1 MLVVPSSVMASR
13 KRSLFF
19 AMSSD
24 NHQLHTHCYQDS
36 LSSTCHSLLNVN
48 SHPLSKS
55 SSNLA
60 CIGHSRSLEERQ
72 NKQELKKSHS
82 STICHILENRSDA
95 KSVQSP
101 EWSSSQPGMVGLGSE
116 VPTINDQSANDHSE
130 GRTKNTNHVL
140 VTEQS
145 SASWGV
151 GDTKMCVKSS
161 TAENVSSACFV
172 HQQGMCKME
181 ESGPALQRSHS
192 DLTCSCK
199 QQAHVTHIETS
210 ATHSS
215 LSSSGCRHGPPEARM
230 SFQTQRYGPETNPS
244 TCHYQNLVTHLP
256 VLPRDQQVP
265 TNTFDSGSIPRN
277 TTVYTDPGTF
287 HTAVLGPHVPG
298 NGFPNRTTFSQAPGI
313 IHGGLTYGSIPN
325 SAYSPMVMTV
335 HNNSAGPCSLRQDAL
350 KADATIPAYCH
361 SLPIPSIQ
369 LIPRLVCSVSETG
382 KEQAAPGYFHSFSAS
397 DILTYPKLVSSVS
410 ESGLDA
416 KKILKCCNIPEE
428 QLQPAPQERPPP
440 EAKAAQVALSSQQCA
455 DTAVTTKD
463 MWTMTSMNDITKG
476 LKPALERRDAEV
488 QTLPTM
494 ECKSVAT
501 SPAAAA
507 EGHSHVFP
515 EVNLEQGLEAPKSP
529 VREVR
534 WDDEGMTWEVYGAS
548 VDPEVLGVAIQK
560 HLEFQIEQ
568 FQTVPAE
575 AAGKHN
581 EEPPPEK
588 TGKKRPFR
596 TMMHSLRYPS
606 CCARSS
612 TAGE

>member
-1 MLVVPSSVMASR
+1 M
-13 KRSLFF
+13 
-19 AMSSD
+19 
-24 NHQLHTHCYQDS
+24 
-36 LSSTCHSLLNVN
+36 
-48 SHPLSKS
+48 
-55 SSNLA
+55 
-60 CIGHSRSLEERQ
+60 
-72 NKQELKKSHS
+72 
-82 STICHILENRSDA
+82 
-95 KSVQSP
+95 
-101 EWSSSQPGMVGLGSE
+101 GLGSE
-116 VPTINDQSANDHSE
+116 VQTINDQSANDHSE
-130 GRTKNTNHVL
+130 SRTKNTNHVL

-145 SASWGV
+145 LASRGV
-151 GDTKMCVKSS
+151 GDPKMCVKSS
-161 TAENVSSACFV
+161 TVQNVSSACFV
-172 HQQGMCKME
+172 QQQNMCKME
-181 ESGPALQRSHS
+181 ESGAALQRSHS

-199 QQAHVTHIETS
+199 QQTCLTHMETS

-215 LSSSGCRHGPPEARM
+215 LSSSGCRHGPPAARM
-230 SFQTQRYGPETNPS
+230 SFQTQRYGSETNENTS
-244 TCHYQNLVTHLP
+244 HYQNLVTR
-256 VLPRDQQVP
+256 LPRDQQVP
-265 TNTFDSGSIPRN
+265 TNTFDSGSVPRN

-287 HTAVLGPHVPG
+287 HTAALGPHMPG
-298 NGFPNRTTFSQAPGI
+298 NGFPNRTMFSQAPGI
-313 IHGGLTYGSIPN
+313 IHGGLTYGNIPN

-335 HNNSAGPCSLRQDAL
+335 HNNSVGPCSLRQDAL

-369 LIPRLVCSVSETG
+369 LVPRLVCSISETG
-382 KEQAAPGYFHSFSAS
+382 KQQAEPGYFHSFSAS

-416 KKILKCCNIPEE
+416 KKILKCCNIPGE
-428 QLQPAPQERPPP
+428 QHAQQERAPP
-440 EAKAAQVALSSQQCA
+440 EAKAACAALSSQRCA
-455 DTAVTTKD
+455 DVIVATKD

-515 EVNLEQGLEAPKSP
+515 EVNLEQDLEAPKSP

-568 FQTVPAE
+568 FQTEPAVATE
-575 AAGKHN
+575 KSN

-588 TGKKRPFR
+588 TAKKRPFR

-612 TAGE
+612 TSVE

>member
-1 MLVVPSSVMASR
+1 MASG

-19 AMSSD
+19 AMSADS
-24 NHQLHTHCYQDS
+24 HQLHTHSYQDS
-36 LSSTCHSLLNVN
+36 LSSTCHRLLNVN

-55 SSNLA
+55 SSNLT
-60 CIGHSRSLEERQ
+60 CVGQSSLEERL
-72 NKQELKKSHS
+72 NYKQELKKSYS
-82 STICHILENRSDA
+82 STICHTLENKSDA
-95 KSVQSP
+95 RSVQSP
-101 EWSSSQPGMVGLGSE
+101 GWSSSQPGRMGLASE
-116 VPTINDQSANDHSE
+116 VQIISDQSANDRSE
-130 GRTKNTNHVL
+130 SRTKTTNHFL
-140 VTEQS
+140 ITEQP
-145 SASWGV
+145 SASWEV
-151 GDTKMCVKSS
+151 GDAKICVKSS
-161 TAENVSSACFV
+161 TAGNVSSACAA
-172 HQQGMCKME
+172 HQQSMCEMQ
-181 ESGPALQRSHS
+181 ESRTALQRSHS

-199 QQAHVTHIETS
+199 QQTYVTHIETS

-215 LSSSGCRHGPPEARM
+215 LSSSSCRHGPPGARM
-230 SFQTQRYGPETNPS
+230 SFPTQRFGSETNENTS
-244 TCHYQNLVTHLP
+244 HYQNLVTHLP

-265 TNTFDSGSIPRN
+265 TNTFDSGTIPRN

-287 HTAVLGPHVPG
+287 HAAVLGHHMPG
-298 NGFPNRTTFSQAPGI
+298 NGFPNRTMFNQATGI
-313 IHGGLTYGSIPN
+313 IHGGLTYGNIPN
-325 SAYSPMVMTV
+325 SAYSPMVMAV
-335 HNNSAGPCSLRQDAL
+335 HNNSAGPCSIRQDAL

-369 LIPRLVCSVSETG
+369 LVPRLVCSVSETG
-382 KEQAAPGYFHSFSAS
+382 REPAAPGYFHSFSAS

-416 KKILKCCNIPEE
+416 KRVLKCCNVPGE
-428 QLQPAPQERPPP
+428 QLQHAQHCAHQERAPP
-440 EAKAAQVALSSQQCA
+440 ETKAACVALSSQQGA
-455 DTAVTTKD
+455 DMVVTTKD
-463 MWTMTSMNDITKG
+463 MWTMTSMNDLTRG
-476 LKPALERRDAEV
+476 LKPPLERRDAEV

-507 EGHSHVFP
+507 EGHPHVFP
-515 EVNLEQGLEAPKSP
+515 EVNLEQDLEAPKTP

-568 FQTVPAE
+568 FQTEPAE
-575 AAGKHN
+575 VAEKSN

-588 TGKKRPFR
+588 PAKKRPFR
-596 TMMHSLRYPS
+596 TVMHSLRYPS

-612 TAGE
+612 TAVE

>member
-1 MLVVPSSVMASR
+1 M
-13 KRSLFF
+13 
-19 AMSSD
+19 
-24 NHQLHTHCYQDS
+24 
-36 LSSTCHSLLNVN
+36 
-48 SHPLSKS
+48 
-55 SSNLA
+55 
-60 CIGHSRSLEERQ
+60 
-72 NKQELKKSHS
+72 
-82 STICHILENRSDA
+82 
-95 KSVQSP
+95 
-101 EWSSSQPGMVGLGSE
+101 GLGSE
-116 VPTINDQSANDHSE
+116 VQTVNDQSANDHSE
-130 GRTKNTNHVL
+130 RRTKNTNHVL

-161 TAENVSSACFV
+161 TVQNVSSACFA
-172 HQQGMCKME
+172 HEQSMCKME
-181 ESGPALQRSHS
+181 ESGTALQRSHS

-199 QQAHVTHIETS
+199 QQTYVTHIETS

-215 LSSSGCRHGPPEARM
+215 LSSSGCRHGLPVARM
-230 SFQTQRYGPETNPS
+230 SFQTQRYESEANENTS
-244 TCHYQNLVTHLP
+244 HYQNLVTHLP

-287 HTAVLGPHVPG
+287 HAAVLGPHMPG
-298 NGFPNRTTFSQAPGI
+298 NGFPNRTMFSQAPGI
-313 IHGGLTYGSIPN
+313 IHGGLTYGNIPN

-335 HNNSAGPCSLRQDAL
+335 HNNSAGPCSLRQDTL

-369 LIPRLVCSVSETG
+369 LVPRLVCSVSETG
-382 KEQAAPGYFHSFSAS
+382 KEQAEPGYFHSFSAS

-416 KKILKCCNIPEE
+416 KKILKCCNVPGE
-428 QLQPAPQERPPP
+428 QLQHAQQQRVPP
-440 EAKAAQVALSSQQCA
+440 EAKAACVALSSQQGA
-455 DTAVTTKD
+455 DMVVTTKD

-476 LKPALERRDAEV
+476 LKPSLERRDAEV

-515 EVNLEQGLEAPKSP
+515 EVNLEQDLEAPKSP

-568 FQTVPAE
+568 FQTEPAE
-575 AAGKHN
+575 AGEKRN

-612 TAGE
+612 TAVE

>member
-1 MLVVPSSVMASR
+1 M
-13 KRSLFF
+13 
-19 AMSSD
+19 
-24 NHQLHTHCYQDS
+24 
-36 LSSTCHSLLNVN
+36 
-48 SHPLSKS
+48 
-55 SSNLA
+55 
-60 CIGHSRSLEERQ
+60 
-72 NKQELKKSHS
+72 
-82 STICHILENRSDA
+82 
-95 KSVQSP
+95 
-101 EWSSSQPGMVGLGSE
+101 GLGSE
-116 VPTINDQSANDHSE
+116 VQTISDQSANDHSE
-130 GRTKNTNHVL
+130 SRTKNTNHFL
-140 VTEQS
+140 ISEQS
-145 SASWGV
+145 SASWEV
-151 GDTKMCVKSS
+151 GDTKLCVKSS
-161 TAENVSSACFV
+161 TAENVSSACI
-172 HQQGMCKME
+172 HQQSMCKME
-181 ESGPALQRSHS
+181 ESGTALQRSHS

-199 QQAHVTHIETS
+199 QTVFTHTETS

-215 LSSSGCRHGPPEARM
+215 LSSSSCRHGPPGARM
-230 SFQTQRYGPETNPS
+230 SFQTQRYGSDTNENTS
-244 TCHYQNLVTHLP
+244 HYQNLVTHLP

-287 HTAVLGPHVPG
+287 HAAVLGSHMPG
-298 NGFPNRTTFSQAPGI
+298 NGFPNRTMFSQAPGI
-313 IHGGLTYGSIPN
+313 IQGGLTYGSIPN

-335 HNNSAGPCSLRQDAL
+335 HNNSAGPCSIRQDAL

-369 LIPRLVCSVSETG
+369 LVPRLVCSVSETG
-382 KEQAAPGYFHSFSAS
+382 KEQAAPDYFHSFSAS

-416 KKILKCCNIPEE
+416 KKVLKCCNVPGE
-428 QLQPAPQERPPP
+428 QLQHAQQERAPP
-440 EAKAAQVALSSQQCA
+440 ETKAACVVLSSQQGA
-455 DTAVTTKD
+455 DTVVTTKD

-476 LKPALERRDAEV
+476 LKPALEHRDAEV
-488 QTLPTM
+488 QTLPAM

-501 SPAAAA
+501 SPVAAA

-515 EVNLEQGLEAPKSP
+515 EVNLEQDLEAPKSP

-568 FQTVPAE
+568 FQTEPAE
-575 AAGKHN
+575 VAEKSN
-581 EEPPPEK
+581 EEPHSEK

>member
-1 MLVVPSSVMASR
+1 
-13 KRSLFF
+13 
-19 AMSSD
+19 MSADSD
-24 NHQLHTHCYQDS
+24 QLHTHSYQDS
-36 LSSTCHSLLNVN
+36 LSSTCQSLLNIN

-60 CIGHSRSLEERQ
+60 SSGSSRSLEEKQ

-82 STICHILENRSDA
+82 STICHILENRGDSG
-95 KSVQSP
+95 SVQSP
-101 EWSSSQPGMVGLGSE
+101 GSSSQPGMMGLGSE
-116 VPTINDQSANDHSE
+116 VQTISDRSE
-130 GRTKNTNHVL
+130 SRAKNTNHVL

-145 SASWGV
+145 SASWEV

-161 TAENVSSACFV
+161 TAQNVSSACFV

-181 ESGPALQRSHS
+181 ESEAAVQRSHS
-192 DLTCSCK
+192 DLTCK
-199 QQAHVTHIETS
+199 QQTYVTHTETS
-210 ATHSS
+210 ANHSS
-215 LSSSGCRHGPPEARM
+215 LSSSGCSHGPPVARM
-230 SFQTQRYGPETNPS
+230 SFQTQRYGSETNENVS
-244 TCHYQNLVTHLP
+244 HYQNLVTHLP
-256 VLPRDQQVP
+256 VLPGDQQVP

-277 TTVYTDPGTF
+277 TAVYTDPGTL
-287 HTAVLGPHVPG
+287 HAAVLGPHMPG
-298 NGFPNRTTFSQAPGI
+298 NGFPNRTMFSHAPGI
-313 IHGGLTYGSIPN
+313 LHGGLTYGNIPN

-335 HNNSAGPCSLRQDAL
+335 HNNSVGPCSLRQDAL

-369 LIPRLVCSVSETG
+369 LVPRLVCSVSETG
-382 KEQAAPGYFHSFSAS
+382 KEQAPPGYLHSFSAS

-410 ESGLDA
+410 ETGLDA
-416 KKILKCCNIPEE
+416 KKILKCRNVPGEE
-428 QLQPAPQERPPP
+428 HAQQERAPP
-440 EAKAAQVALSSQQCA
+440 EAKAAPVALSNKVQ
-455 DTAVTTKD
+455 DKVVTTKD

-488 QTLPTM
+488 QTLPTV

-515 EVNLEQGLEAPKSP
+515 EVNLEQDLEASQSP

-534 WDDEGMTWEVYGAS
+534 WDDAGMTWEVYGAS
-548 VDPEVLGVAIQK
+548 VDPEELGVAIQK

-568 FQTVPAE
+568 FQSEPTD
-575 AAGKHN
+575 AAKKSSEGASS
-581 EEPPPEK
+581 EQS
-588 TGKKRPFR
+588 GKKRPFR
-596 TMMHSLRYPS
+596 TMMHSLRHPS

-612 TAGE
+612 TAVEWAQLEGVGWLCCF